1 MSQTEAKNTT
11 SSPKGTKSTMYELM
25 RRSEMMD
32 DDGVDLEEAEAC
44 DTRTDAAKFKEK
56 YKSYYT
62 DIKIDISEDW

>member
-1 MSQTEAKNTT
+1 
-11 SSPKGTKSTMYELM
+11 MYELM

-32 DDGVDLEEAEAC
+32 DDGADLEEAEAR

>member
-1 MSQTEAKNTT
+1 MSQTEEKNTT

-32 DDGVDLEEAEAC
+32 DDGADLEEAEAR